1 MECIGTYYLHNFK
14 LTDSSEFNEDV
25 FKTGNSIYEVIRVEE
40 GIPLFIEKHLNR
52 LFHSA
57 DISGLNINEGYCD
70 FESLAEELIKKNNL
84 KKGKI
89 KIIIHFNSDNDNLE
103 KDVLVYITSHYFPTK
118 KDIDEGVELGFCS
131 ASRQNPNAKI
141 LNTEARQKA
150 NHYIVEKQLFEV
162 VLLDSDQ
169 CITEGSRS
177 NIFFIKND
185 IIYTAP
191 QQDVLMGITRS
202 NIIDI
207 CNKHN
212 LKLVEKKIH
221 ISDLEKMDSAFIS
234 GTSLKVQAVRNI
246 EQYNFDTQNKTLR
259 RLIQLYDKLIDDYI
273 KDKLT

>member
-1 MECIGTYYLHNFK
+1 M
-14 LTDSSEFNEDV
+14 
-25 FKTGNSIYEVIRVEE
+25 RV
-40 GIPLFIEKHLNR
+40 
-52 LFHSA
+52 
-57 DISGLNINEGYCD
+57 
-70 FESLAEELIKKNNL
+70 
-84 KKGKI
+84 
-89 KIIIHFNSDNDNLE
+89 
-103 KDVLVYITSHYFPTK
+103 PTK
-118 KDIDEGVELGFCS
+118 KDINEGVELGFCS

-141 LNTEARQKA
+141 LNSDARQKA

-185 IIYTAP
+185 MIYTAP

-207 CNKHN
+207 CRKHN
-212 LKLVEKKIH
+212 IKLVEKKTH

-234 GTSLKVQAVRNI
+234 GTSLKVQAVKNI

-259 RLIQLYDKLIDDYI
+259 ILIQLYDKLIDDYI